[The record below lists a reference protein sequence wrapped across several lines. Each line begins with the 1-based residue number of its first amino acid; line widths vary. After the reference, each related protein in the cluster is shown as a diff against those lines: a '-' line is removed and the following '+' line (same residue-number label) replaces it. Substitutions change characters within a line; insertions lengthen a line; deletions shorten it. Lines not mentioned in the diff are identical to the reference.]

1 MKITRL
7 SIATPHI
14 VYMLSLT
21 YPSRVV
27 ARQDVVEPS
36 VMKQGEGCGQEGLEY
51 EGEWRRYLGSRGRLD
66 RA

>member
-1 MKITRL
+1 MTITRL
-7 SIATPHI
+7 SIAKPHT
-14 VYMLSLT
+14 VYMSLT
-21 YPSRVV
+21 YPARVV
-27 ARQDVVEPS
+27 VRQDVVEPS